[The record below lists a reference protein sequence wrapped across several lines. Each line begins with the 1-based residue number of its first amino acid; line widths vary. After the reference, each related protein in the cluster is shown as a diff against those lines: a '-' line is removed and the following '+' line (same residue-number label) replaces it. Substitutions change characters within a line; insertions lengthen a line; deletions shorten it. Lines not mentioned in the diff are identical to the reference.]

1 MRIFYRTRSGLLTLA
16 TVVLGACTGFKDQL
30 LEPQQPAVIGPD
42 QVGSA
47 SAAEALRVGAIAR
60 LRSATAGGE
69 STWLLGGLMA
79 DEWKSGDTFVQRNDT
94 DQRNVLADN
103 SQVLPAYAALHRAR
117 GAAKDAID
125 AMVVYMADT
134 ASSRIAQMYW
144 VMGFAEMQ
152 LSESFC
158 NGTPFG
164 IMDGG
169 EPNYSNPMTNAQGY
183 DLAMAHVDSGLA
195 LITGTDTLSV
205 STKNS
210 LLITKARILIDQG
223 KFTEVAAV
231 TSAVPTAYRWYDTFA
246 ITSGDNQIWSLN
258 SSQKRWVVGDSF
270 DTSGLIKNA
279 LPFAS
284 ANDPRVKVSGTSVA
298 SPLNRAFDNFT
309 QFVSQTLYARSDWVP
324 VVSGLDARLYEA
336 EAMLNANDFT
346 GMTTV
351 LDTLRGSE
359 QALSNAYKTPV
370 MSALTEPTTFGEA
383 TDLFFRE
390 KAFWVFGRGQR
401 LGDLR
406 RLIRQYHRTQD
417 NVFPTGTF
425 HKNGNPAYGT
435 DVNFPVTTNENPN
448 PAWTGCIDR
457 NA

>member
-1 MRIFYRTRSGLLTLA
+1 LLTFTALS
-16 TVVLGACTGFKDQL
+16 LGACSDVKDQL
-30 LEPQQPAVIGPD
+30 LAPQQPGVIGPE
-42 QVGSA
+42 QVASA
-47 SAAEALRVGAIAR
+47 SGAEALRIGAIAR

-103 SQVLPAYAALHRAR
+103 AQVLPAYAALHRAR

-134 ASSRIAQMYW
+134 SSTRRAQMYW

-152 LSESFC
+152 LAESFC

-164 IMDGG
+164 IINGG
-169 EPNYSNPMTNAQGY
+169 EPSYSDPMTNAQGY
-183 DLAMAHVDSGLA
+183 TLAMTHIDSGLT
-195 LITGTDTLSV
+195 LIKATDSLSV

-210 LLITKARILIDQG
+210 LLITKARILIDQA
-223 KFTEVAAV
+223 KFTDVAAV
-231 TSAVPTAYRWYDTFA
+231 TSAVPTAYRWFDTFA
-246 ITSGDNQIWSLN
+246 IASGDNQIWSLN

-284 ANDPRVKVSGTSVA
+284 AKDPRVTVSGTSVG
-298 SPLNRAFDNFT
+298 SSLNRAFDNFT
-309 QFVSQTLYARSDWVP
+309 QFVSQTVYARSDWVP
-324 VVSGLDARLYEA
+324 VVSGIDARLFEA

-346 GMTTV
+346 GMTGV
-351 LDTLRGSE
+351 LNELRRNE
-359 QALSNAYKTPV
+359 QLLSNVYKTPK
-370 MSALTEPTTFGEA
+370 MSDLTAPTTRDA
-383 TDLFFRE
+383 AIDLFFRE

-406 RLIRQYHRTQD
+406 RLIRQYARTQD

-448 PAWTGCIDR
+448 PAWTGCLDR
-457 NA
+457 KA

>member
-1 MRIFYRTRSGLLTLA
+1 MRISYRTRIGLMAFAALG
-16 TVVLGACTGFKDQL
+16 LGACSDVKDQL
-30 LEPQQPAVIGPD
+30 LAPQQPSVIGPE

-47 SAAEALRVGAIAR
+47 SAAEALRIGALAR

-103 SQVLPAYAALHRAR
+103 AQVLPAYAALHRAR
-117 GAAKDAID
+117 GGAKDAID

-134 ASSRIAQMYW
+134 ASSRLAQMYW
-144 VMGFAEMQ
+144 VTGFAEMQ
-152 LSESFC
+152 LAESFC

-164 IMDGG
+164 IINDGI
-169 EPNYSNPMTNAQGY
+169 PSYSDPMTNAQGFT
-183 DLAMAHVDSGLA
+183 LAMAHIDSGLA
-195 LITGTDTLSV
+195 LIKGTDTLSA

-210 LLITKARILIDQG
+210 LLLTKGRILIDQG
-223 KFTEVAAV
+223 RFTDVVAV
-231 TSAVPTAYRWYDTFA
+231 TSAVPTTYRWYATFA
-246 ITSGDNQIWSLN
+246 IATGDNQLWSLN

-284 ANDPRVKVSGTSVA
+284 AKDPRVTVTGTSVA
-298 SPLNRAFDNFT
+298 SALNRAFDNFT
-309 QFVSQTLYARSDWVP
+309 QFVSQAIWARSDWVP
-324 VVSGLDARLYEA
+324 VVSGLDARLMEA
-336 EAMLNANDFT
+336 EVKLQANDYAGMTDILNA
-346 GMTTV
+346 
-351 LDTLRGSE
+351 LRTDR
-359 QALSNAYKTPV
+359 QALSNAYSTPV
-370 MSALTEPTTFGEA
+370 MATLSAPTA
-383 TDLFFRE
+383 RDAAVSLFFRE
-390 KAFWVFGRGQR
+390 KAFWTFGRGQR

-406 RLIRQYHRTQD
+406 RLIRQYQRTQE

-448 PAWTGCIDR
+448 PAWTGCLDR
-457 NA
+457 KA